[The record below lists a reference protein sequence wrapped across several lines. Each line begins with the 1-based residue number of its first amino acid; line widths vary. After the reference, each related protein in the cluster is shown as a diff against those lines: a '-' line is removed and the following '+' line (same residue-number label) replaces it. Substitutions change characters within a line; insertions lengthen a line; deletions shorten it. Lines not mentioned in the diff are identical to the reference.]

1 MAGGQSRRMGTN
13 KALLEVNGQTL
24 VERVIARL
32 QPRVTQL
39 LVSTNVPLELPANIP
54 QLADALD
61 DAGPLAGVFTGLL
74 WLQKRQEECS
84 QRRQQG
90 QNQQLHSVL
99 PASTWLLTVAV
110 DTPLFPQDLPQQL
123 WQHASTDRD
132 RLKIIAACSGQR
144 QHPTFALWH
153 TDLIPALSEYLVE
166 KQQRRLMTFIGQQP
180 HRYVDFSSAEAHL
193 ESIGLGAGDP
203 FDNINDPPALLRLA
217 KRLQCECPISQ
228 PVKAPV

>member
-24 VERVIARL
+24 VERAIERL
-32 QPRVTQL
+32 HPQVTQL

-54 QLADALD
+54 QLADTLD

-74 WLQKRQEECS
+74 WLQKRQRKCS
-84 QRRQQG
+84 QQRQRQHK
-90 QNQQLHSVL
+90 QRHQVP
-99 PASTWLLTVAV
+99 PASAWLLTVAV

-123 WQHASTDRD
+123 WEHASTNRD
-132 RLKIIAACSGQR
+132 RLKIIAACSGKR
-144 QHPTFALWH
+144 EHPTFALWH

-166 KQQRRLMTFIGQQP
+166 KQQRRLMTFIGQQS
-180 HRYVDFSSAEAHL
+180 HRYVDFSTAQAHL
-193 ESIGLGAGDP
+193 ESVGLGAGDP

-217 KRLQCECPISQ
+217 KRLQCERPLTQ
-228 PVKAPV
+228 PVKVPV